1 MTQVPPI
8 PETVHTTRDNRR
20 FRVRRARREDAAAM
34 LRYAEALFEEPDLPV
49 LYSPGEFAL
58 TWAEEQEFIQS
69 HEAPNAMFMLAL
81 SEKVVIG
88 SLGFQA
94 GKQARTR
101 HAGIFGVSVA
111 RQWRGVGVGSVLI
124 GRLVAWAREH
134 PEIERI
140 GLEVFATNPR
150 AHELYRRFGF
160 QEEGRRHGA
169 IRMGQRRVDTIQMG
183 LLFPPKGPA
192 DPEH

>member
-1 MTQVPPI
+1 MAQSPPV
-8 PETVHTTRDNRR
+8 PETVHTTKDNRS
-20 FRVRRARREDAAAM
+20 FHVRRARREDAAAM

-58 TWAEEQEFIQS
+58 TLAEEEEFIQS
-69 HEAPNAMFMLAL
+69 HEAPGALFLLAT
-81 SEKVVIG
+81 SEEEVIG

-101 HAGIFGVSVA
+101 HAGILGVSTA
-111 RQWRGVGVGSVLI
+111 KEWRGVGVGSVLI

-160 QEEGRRHGA
+160 QEEGRRRGA
-169 IRMGQRRVDTIQMG
+169 IRLGQRRIDSIQMG
-183 LLFPPKGPA
+183 LLLPTKGPA
-192 DPEH
+192 Y